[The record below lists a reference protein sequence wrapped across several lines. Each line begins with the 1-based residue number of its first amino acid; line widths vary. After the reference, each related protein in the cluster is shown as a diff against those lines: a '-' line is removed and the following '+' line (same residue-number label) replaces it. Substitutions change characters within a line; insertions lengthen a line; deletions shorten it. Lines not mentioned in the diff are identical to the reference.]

1 LPRSPLFDIYDPF
14 GDLARQAQ
22 QGIFPGGDEELDPLG
37 VAPLG
42 TRKLQLADLMPE
54 EEKSSLLHNLA
65 TAGGSGLAGLGWIL
79 DTPGAM
85 VRGGL
90 SGGPMK
96 ALSALWDTTDERVDG
111 RELLRQYGMVGED
124 DTWGNFAGGLA
135 SEVFL
140 DPLTYASLGLNQFL
154 GKGAKTAAGAVAQ
167 KAGLLEDFGV
177 YARNTLGKGE
187 REAMREATARSLLES
202 IPQGSARDAAMRDFL
217 AAGGKDELLDQ
228 PLARMN
234 RVSVPGFTTDATDFY
249 GKSVGDWAA
258 KTGDALGEGLMTNP
272 YTGRVA
278 RGLQAAFDPN
288 VLGFV
293 DRDKQLDAQTIM
305 AARRQRGRADR
316 LDLAGL
322 QYDANKELRAAG
334 STLNDSDLS
343 DAMRLVFEG
352 GDAPENFRDY
362 LDLPAV
368 KTLMDYVGGYR
379 AEAVNQAE
387 RLGLPLKEFQ
397 SRTGGDWF
405 PRQQL
410 GFDKPQM
417 PQWPEG
423 TVPPERLK
431 KQYSQGSRPVTFD
444 DNLARGR
451 DEAYDVMGQ
460 SDTLNRM
467 STDAELQQALRGAK
481 NEDVRGILERW
492 FQDNI
497 APRRSD
503 PTNWHVDPASGE
515 WSPADDF
522 IEGVDGNIV
531 PSRASGPS
539 HDLYG
544 WMDAMDDE
552 GNYLYEAPQLPADHP
567 LSRQARA
574 LREQMQ
580 RQTAA
585 GETARYVSVDGKTVR
600 PGNDELAQ
608 QLAEVLAQVPEAQR
622 EAWRDTMHT
631 KLADFVRGMDPQH
644 AETGLPIFGQNTFNE
659 LARYVV
665 GRGRNEV
672 NAQEMLKILK
682 RQVENTPAN
691 AVTGGVNYAPADA
704 LKALGLTGDTAPEVL
719 RKTLGVDSLD
729 NVSFNKKYIDEWAKT
744 LERGK
749 TPPELSDLAQSY
761 DNFTKRFKALALLWP
776 SRYSRDAYSGSFSA
790 ATKGGYSP
798 SDWWT
803 GTQINRGEYSDL
815 LRKIKDLPR
824 YKDLPTD
831 EAKLR
836 QFLVEQGAEG
846 LGTSTANDELLSG
859 AGNASLRGMYPGAT
873 APDTESL
880 VDRGRR
886 ATWREW
892 LNPFSI
898 STASGNTNPIL
909 EAGDRAAQFTDS
921 GNRYG
926 SYLTFIRK
934 GHAPNEAAR
943 LANLTQVDYRPE
955 AFTDF
960 ERDVMKRAFPFYS
973 YTKGITPLIADEL
986 VNNPAGL
993 TGMSMRA
1000 LNRGGQATE
1009 QNFTPEHMRKKASI
1023 PLPNE
1028 FPLLGLPADSPLRRS
1043 LSNIDFFYSAPVNL
1057 ITPGTGNSLLDK
1069 LGSSAKSSL
1078 LNVLGQ
1084 SNPLIKGPLEMLTNR
1099 QFYSGREMSDLYSM
1113 LEQPL
1118 SGFGLGPLG
1127 RVAEQVISNAPG
1139 GSRVLGLTRQ
1149 LMDDRMPLAQRLPK
1163 VGFNTMTGFSLEDI
1177 DVERTKQQAARQML
1191 NKMLES
1197 TPGVRTYENVTVPED
1212 VLRTMPEEQ
1221 RKMYLLYK
1229 IVQSEAA
1236 KRARDKKKAELALDP
1251 LQVLGVTNQF

>member
-1 LPRSPLFDIYDPF
+1 MPRSPLFDLYDPY
-14 GDLARQAQ
+14 GALAQQAQ
-22 QGIFPGGDEELDPLG
+22 YGMLPSTDEELDPLG

-54 EEKSSLLHNLA
+54 EEKSSLLHQLA

-135 SEVFL
+135 SEVLL

-154 GKGAKTAAGAVAQ
+154 GKGAKTAAGAVTQ
-167 KAGLLEDFGV
+167 KAGLLDDFGV

-187 REAMREATARSLLES
+187 REAMREATARSLLEN
-202 IPQGSARDAAMRDFL
+202 IPEGTARKAAMRDFL
-217 AAGGKDELLDQ
+217 AAGGTDAMLDQ

-234 RVSVPGFTTDATDFY
+234 RVSIPGFTTDATDFY
-249 GKSVGDWAA
+249 GKAVGDWAA

-272 YTGRVA
+272 YTGRIA
-278 RGLQAAFDPN
+278 RGMQAAFDPN

-305 AARRQRGRADR
+305 AARRQRARADR
-316 LDLAGL
+316 LDLSGL
-322 QYDANKELRAAG
+322 QYDANKELREAG

-343 DAMRLVFEG
+343 DAMRIVFEG

-379 AEAVNQAE
+379 AEAVNQAK
-387 RLGLPLKEFQ
+387 RLGLPLTEFQ

-481 NEDVRGILERW
+481 NEDVRGILEKW

-497 APRRSD
+497 APQRRDGSID
-503 PTNWHVDPASGE
+503 DFVQRDDGTID
-515 WSPADDF
+515 WSP
-522 IEGVDGNIV
+522 E
-531 PSRASGPS
+531 SGPS

-544 WMDAMDDE
+544 WMDSMDDE
-552 GNYLYEAPQLPADHP
+552 GNYLYKAPPLPADHP
-567 LSRQARA
+567 LNRQAQSLKSQLQQLPHNSNDPAAKAA
-574 LREQMQ
+574 L
-580 RQTAA
+580 
-585 GETARYVSVDGKTVR
+585 
-600 PGNDELAQ
+600 LAQ
-608 QLAEVLAQVPEAQR
+608 LTDITGQMPEAAR
-622 EAWRDTMHT
+622 EVWRDSLHT
-631 KLADFVRGMDPQH
+631 KLADFVRGVDPQH

-682 RQVENTPAN
+682 RQAENTAAD

-704 LKALGLTGDTAPEVL
+704 LKVLGLTGDTAPDVL
-719 RKTLGVDSLD
+719 RKTLGVESLD
-729 NVSFNKKYIDEWAKT
+729 NVSFNKKYIDDWAKT

-749 TPPELSDLAQSY
+749 TPPELSPLAEGY

-790 ATKGGYSP
+790 ATKGGYSM

-803 GTQINRGEYSDL
+803 GTQINRGDYTAL

-824 YKDLPTD
+824 YRDLPTD

-880 VDRGRR
+880 RDRGRR

-909 EAGDRAAQFTDS
+909 EAGDRAAQFTDA

-986 VNNPAGL
+986 VNNPTGL

-1009 QNFTPEHMRKKASI
+1009 QNFTPEHMRKKASV
-1023 PLPNE
+1023 PLPSE

-1043 LSNIDFFYSAPVNL
+1043 LSNIDFFYSAPLNL

-1118 SGFGLGPLG
+1118 SGFGMGPLG

-1212 VLRTMPEEQ
+1212 VLRTMPEQQ

>member
-1 LPRSPLFDIYDPF
+1 MPRSPLFDLYDPD
-14 GDLARQAQ
+14 GLLQQQAQ
-22 QGIFPGGDEELDPLG
+22 FGMLPSDGEELDPLG
-37 VAPLG
+37 IAPLG
-42 TRKLQLADLMPE
+42 RRKPQLSDLMPE
-54 EEKSSLLHNLA
+54 EEKRGMLQTLA
-65 TAGGSGLAGLGWIL
+65 SAGSSGLAGLGWLL

-90 SGGPMK
+90 SGGPIK

-135 SEVFL
+135 SEVLL

-154 GKGAKTAAGAVAQ
+154 GKGAKTAAGAVTQ
-167 KAGLLEDFGV
+167 KAGLLDDFGV
-177 YARNTLGKGE
+177 YARNTLKKGE
-187 REAMREATARSLLES
+187 REALREATARSLLEN
-202 IPQGSARDAAMRDFL
+202 IPEGTARQAAMRDFL
-217 AAGGKDELLDQ
+217 AAGGTDAMLDQ

-234 RVSVPGFTTDATDFY
+234 RVSIPGFTTDATDFY

-343 DAMRLVFEG
+343 DAMRIVFEG
-352 GDAPENFRDY
+352 GDAPDNFRDY

-467 STDAELQQALRGAK
+467 STDAELQQALRGAN
-481 NEDVRGILERW
+481 NEEVRGILERW

-497 APRRSD
+497 APQRRDGSID
-503 PTNWHVDPASGE
+503 EFIQRDDGTID
-515 WSPADDF
+515 WSP
-522 IEGVDGNIV
+522 E
-531 PSRASGPS
+531 SGPS

-552 GNYLYEAPQLPADHP
+552 GKYIYKAPPLPADHP
-567 LSRQARA
+567 LNQQAQAIKGQLRA
-574 LREQMQ
+574 LPHGSNDP
-580 RQTAA
+580 AA
-585 GETARYVSVDGKTVR
+585 KAAL
-600 PGNDELAQ
+600 LAQ
-608 QLAEVLAQVPEAQR
+608 LTDIAGQMPEAAR
-622 EAWRDTMHT
+622 EVWRNSLHT

-644 AETGLPIFGQNTFNE
+644 AETGLPIFGQNSFNE

-682 RQVENTPAN
+682 RQVENTPAD

-704 LKALGLTGDTAPEVL
+704 LKALGLTGETAPDVL
-719 RKTLGVDSLD
+719 RKTLGVESLD
-729 NVSFNKKYIDEWAKT
+729 NVSFNKKYIDDWAKT

-790 ATKGGYSP
+790 ATKGGYSM

-803 GTQINRGEYSDL
+803 GTQINRGDYTAL

-824 YKDLPTD
+824 YRDLPTD

>member
-1 LPRSPLFDIYDPF
+1 MPRSPLFDIYDPF

-22 QGIFPGGDEELDPLG
+22 QGLLPSGDEELDPLG

-124 DTWGNFAGGLA
+124 DTWGNFAGGIGAELL
-135 SEVFL
+135 L

-154 GKGAKTAAGAVAQ
+154 GKGAKTAAGAVTQ
-167 KAGLLEDFGV
+167 KAGLLDDFGV
-177 YARNTLGKGE
+177 YARSTLKKGE
-187 REAMREATARSLLES
+187 REAMREATARSLLEN
-202 IPQGSARDAAMRDFL
+202 IPEGTARQAAMRDFL
-217 AAGGKDELLDQ
+217 AAGGTDAMLDQ
-228 PLARMN
+228 PLAKMN
-234 RVSVPGFTTDATDFY
+234 RVSIPGFTTDATDFY
-249 GKSVGDWAA
+249 GKAVGDWAA

-272 YTGRVA
+272 YTGRIA
-278 RGLQAAFDPN
+278 RGMQAAFDPN

-305 AARRQRGRADR
+305 AARRQRARADR
-316 LDLAGL
+316 LDLSGL
-322 QYDANKELRAAG
+322 QYDANKELREAG

-343 DAMRLVFEG
+343 DAMRIVFEG

-379 AEAVNQAE
+379 AEAVNQAK
-387 RLGLPLKEFQ
+387 RLGLPLTEFQ

-481 NEDVRGILERW
+481 NEEVRGILERW
-492 FQDNI
+492 F
-497 APRRSD
+497 AD
-503 PTNWHVDPASGE
+503 PQNNVPPKMRDASRVGGGGGGVYGNV
-515 WSPADDF
+515 SVDDF
-522 IEGVDGNIV
+522 VYRDDGTIDW
-531 PSRASGPS
+531 SKASGPS
-539 HDLYG
+539 NDLYG

-552 GNYLYEAPQLPADHP
+552 GNYIYKAPPLPADHP
-567 LSRQARA
+567 LNLQAQSLKSQLRQLPHNSNDPAAKAA
-574 LREQMQ
+574 L
-580 RQTAA
+580 
-585 GETARYVSVDGKTVR
+585 
-600 PGNDELAQ
+600 LAQ
-608 QLAEVLAQVPEAQR
+608 LTDITGQMPEAAR
-622 EAWRDTMHT
+622 EVWRDSLHT

-682 RQVENTPAN
+682 RQAENTAAD

-704 LKALGLTGDTAPEVL
+704 LKVLGLTGDTAPDVL
-719 RKTLGVDSLD
+719 RKTLGVESLD
-729 NVSFNKKYIDEWAKT
+729 NVSFNKKYIDDWAKT

-749 TPPELSDLAQSY
+749 TPPELSPGLEGY

-803 GTQINRGEYSDL
+803 GTQINRGDYTAL

-824 YKDLPTD
+824 YRDLPTD

-846 LGTSTANDELLSG
+846 LGISTANDELLSG

-873 APDTESL
+873 APDTERL
-880 VDRGRR
+880 RDRARR
-886 ATWREW
+886 ATWKEW

-909 EAGDRAAQFTDS
+909 EAGDRAAQFTDA

-986 VNNPAGL
+986 VNNPTGL

-1023 PLPNE
+1023 PLPSE

-1043 LSNIDFFYSAPVNL
+1043 LSNIDFFYSAPLNL

-1118 SGFGLGPLG
+1118 SGFGMGPLG

-1197 TPGVRTYENVTVPED
+1197 TPGVRTYENVTVPDE
-1212 VLRTMPEEQ
+1212 VLRTMPEQQ

>member
-1 LPRSPLFDIYDPF
+1 MARSPLFDLYDPY
-14 GDLARQAQ
+14 GLLNGQE
-22 QGIFPGGDEELDPLG
+22 GIPNDDP
-37 VAPLG
+37 
-42 TRKLQLADLMPE
+42 TLADLMPQ
-54 EEKSSLLHNLA
+54 EEKDSLLHSLA
-65 TAGGSGLAGLGWIL
+65 AAGGSGLSGLGWIL

-90 SGGPMK
+90 SGGPRK

-111 RELLRQYGMVGED
+111 RELLRQYGMVGD
-124 DTWGNFAGGLA
+124 KDSWGNFGGGLA
-135 SEVFL
+135 AEVLL
-140 DPLTYASLGLNQFL
+140 DPLTYASLGLNQFV

-167 KAGLLEDFGV
+167 KAGLLDDFGV

-187 REAMREATARSLLES
+187 REAMREATARSLLEN
-202 IPQGSARDAAMRDFL
+202 IPKGSARDAATRDFL
-217 AAGGKDELLDQ
+217 AAGGKDDLLDQ

-234 RVSVPGFTTDATDFY
+234 RVSIPGFTTDATDFY

-258 KTGDALGEGLMTNP
+258 KTGDVLGEGLMTNP

-278 RGLQAAFDPN
+278 RGVQAAFDPN

-305 AARRQRGRADR
+305 AARRQRTRADR
-316 LDLAGL
+316 LDLSGL
-322 QYDANKELRAAG
+322 QYDANNALRGAG
-334 STLNDSDLS
+334 SSLNDPAVS
-343 DAMRLVFEG
+343 DAMRIVLEG
-352 GDAPENFRDY
+352 GDAPSSLRDT

-368 KTLMDYVGGYR
+368 KTLMDYVSGYR
-379 AEAVNQAE
+379 DEAMNQAE
-387 RLGLPLKEFQ
+387 RLGLPLNEFQ

-410 GFDKPQM
+410 GFDNPQM

-467 STDAELQQALRGAK
+467 SLDAELQQSLRGA
-481 NEDVRGILERW
+481 NNQDVRGILERW
-492 FQDNI
+492 F
-497 APRRSD
+497 AD
-503 PTNWHVDPASGE
+503 PQNNVPPKMRDASL
-515 WSPADDF
+515 DDF
-522 IEGVDGNIV
+522 VYRDDGTIDW
-531 PSRASGPS
+531 SKASGPS
-539 HDLYG
+539 DDLYG
-544 WMDAMDDE
+544 WMDTMDEE
-552 GNYLYEAPQLPADHP
+552 GNYIYKAPPLPADHP
-567 LSRQARA
+567 LNRQAQA

-585 GETARYVSVDGKTVR
+585 GETARYVSVNGKTVR
-600 PGNDELAQ
+600 PGNDELEQ
-608 QLAEVLAQVPEAQR
+608 QLAEVLSQIPEGQR
-622 EAWRDTMHT
+622 EAWRDSLYT
-631 KLADFVRGMDPQH
+631 KLADFARGMDPQH
-644 AETGLPIFGQNTFNE
+644 AETGLPVFGQNTFNE

-672 NAQEMLKILK
+672 NATEMWKILK
-682 RQVENTPAN
+682 RQAENTAAD

-704 LKALGLTGDTAPEVL
+704 LKVLGLTGETAPDVL
-719 RKTLGVDSLD
+719 RKTLGVESLD
-729 NVSFNKKYIDEWAKT
+729 NVSFNKKYIDDWAKT

-749 TPPELSDLAQSY
+749 TPPELSPLAQSY

-776 SRYSRDAYSGSFSA
+776 SRYSRDAYSGAFSG
-790 ATKGGYSP
+790 ATKGGFSP
-798 SDWWT
+798 SDWMT
-803 GTQINRGEYSDL
+803 GTQINNGEYAGL

-824 YKDLPTD
+824 YRDLPTD

-859 AGNASLRGMYPGAT
+859 AGNAAMRGMYPGAT

-880 VDRGRR
+880 LDRGKR
-886 ATWREW
+886 ATWKEW

-909 EAGDRAAQFTDS
+909 EAGDRAAQFTDA

-934 GHAPNEAAR
+934 GNSPTEAAR

-960 ERDVMKRAFPFYS
+960 ERDVMKRLFPFYS

-986 VNNPAGL
+986 GTTPAGL

-1000 LNRGGQATE
+1000 LNRGGQATD
-1009 QNFTPEHMRKKASI
+1009 QNFTPEHLRKKASI
-1023 PLPNE
+1023 PLPSGIP
-1028 FPLLGLPADSPLRRS
+1028 FLGLPEDSPLRRS
-1043 LSNIDFFYSAPVNL
+1043 LSNIDLFYSAPINL
-1057 ITPGTGNSLLDK
+1057 VTPGTGNSLLDK
-1069 LGSSAKSSL
+1069 LGSGAKSSL

-1084 SNPLIKGPLEMLTNR
+1084 SNPLIKGPLELLTNR

-1118 SGFGLGPLG
+1118 SGFGLGQVG

-1163 VGFNTMTGFSLEDI
+1163 VGFNTFTGFSVEDT
-1177 DVERTKQQAARQML
+1177 DVERTKEKASRQML
-1191 NKMLES
+1191 NKLLES
-1197 TPGVRTYENVTVPED
+1197 SPGVRTYENITVPED
-1212 VLRTMPEEQ
+1212 VLRAMPKEQ
-1221 RKMYLLYK
+1221 RDMYLLYK
-1229 IVQSEAA
+1229 IIQTEAA
-1236 KRARDKKKAELALDP
+1236 KRARDKKKAQAGLDP
-1251 LQVLGVTNQF
+1251 MEMLGVTQQF

>member
-1 LPRSPLFDIYDPF
+1 MARSPLFDLYDPY
-14 GDLARQAQ
+14 GILQQQAQ
-22 QGIFPGGDEELDPLG
+22 DGLLPDGGDELDPIG
-37 VAPLG
+37 VSPLG
-42 TRKLQLADLMPE
+42 PRKPQLSDLMPE
-54 EEKSSLLHNLA
+54 EEKRSLLHSLA

-79 DTPGAM
+79 DTPGAI

-135 SEVFL
+135 SEVLL

-187 REAMREATARSLLES
+187 REAMREATARSLLEN

-217 AAGGKDELLDQ
+217 AAGGNDALLDQ

-234 RVSVPGFTTDATDFY
+234 RVSIPGFTTDAKDFY
-249 GKSVGDWAA
+249 GKTVGDLAA
-258 KTGDALGEGLMTNP
+258 KTGDALGEGLMNNP

-305 AARRQRGRADR
+305 AARRQRARADR

-334 STLNDSDLS
+334 SSLNDPAVS
-343 DAMRLVFEG
+343 DAMRIVLEG
-352 GDAPENFRDY
+352 GDAPSNLRDT

-368 KTLMDYVGGYR
+368 KTLMDYVSGYR
-379 AEAVNQAE
+379 DEAMNQAE
-387 RLGLPLKEFQ
+387 RLGLPLNEFQ

-410 GFDKPQM
+410 GFDNPQM

-431 KQYSQGSRPVTFD
+431 RQYSQGSRPVTFD

-467 STDAELQQALRGAK
+467 SLDADLQQALRGAK

-492 FQDNI
+492 F
-497 APRRSD
+497 AD
-503 PTNWHVDPASGE
+503 PQNNVPPKMRDASLDDFVYRDDGTIE
-515 WSPADDF
+515 WSKQ
-522 IEGVDGNIV
+522 
-531 PSRASGPS
+531 SGPS
-539 HDLYG
+539 DDLYG
-544 WMDAMDDE
+544 WMDTMDEE
-552 GNYLYEAPQLPADHP
+552 GNYIYKAPPLPANHP
-567 LSRQARA
+567 LNRQAQSIKGQLQA
-574 LREQMQ
+574 LPNGSNDPAVKAALLAQLTEITEQM
-580 RQTAA
+580 
-585 GETARYVSVDGKTVR
+585 
-600 PGNDELAQ
+600 
-608 QLAEVLAQVPEAQR
+608 PEAAR
-622 EAWRDTMHT
+622 EAWRDSLYT
-631 KLADFVRGMDPQH
+631 KLSDFVRGMDPQH
-644 AETGLPIFGQNTFNE
+644 AETGLPVFGQNTFNE

-672 NAQEMLKILK
+672 NATEMLKILK
-682 RQVENTPAN
+682 RQAENTAAD

-704 LKALGLTGDTAPEVL
+704 LKVLGLTGETAPDVL

-729 NVSFNKKYIDEWAKT
+729 NVSFNKKYIDDWART

-749 TPPELSDLAQSY
+749 TPPELSPLLQSY

-790 ATKGGYSP
+790 ATKGGYNM

-824 YKDLPTD
+824 YRDLPTD

-836 QFLVEQGAEG
+836 QFLIEQGAEG

-880 VDRGRR
+880 LDRGRR
-886 ATWREW
+886 ATWKEW

-926 SYLTFIRK
+926 SYLTFIRQ
-934 GHAPNEAAR
+934 GNSPTEAAR

-960 ERDVMKRAFPFYS
+960 ERDVMKRLFPFYS

-986 VNNPAGL
+986 GNNPAGL

-1009 QNFTPEHMRKKASI
+1009 QNFTPEHLRKKASV
-1023 PLPNE
+1023 PLPSG
-1028 FPLLGLPADSPLRRS
+1028 FPFLGLPEDSPLRRS
-1043 LSNIDFFYSAPVNL
+1043 LSNIDFFYSAPLNL
-1057 ITPGTGNSLLDK
+1057 VTPGTGNSILDK
-1069 LGSSAKSSL
+1069 LGSGTKSSL

-1084 SNPLIKGPLEMLTNR
+1084 SNPLIKGPLELLTNR

-1118 SGFGLGPLG
+1118 SGFGLGQFG

-1163 VGFNTMTGFSLEDI
+1163 VGFNTFTGLSLEDT
-1177 DVERTKQQAARQML
+1177 DVERTRQQAARQML
-1191 NKMLES
+1191 NKMLET
-1197 TPGVRTYENVTVPED
+1197 TPGVRTYENVTVPDE
-1212 VLRTMPEEQ
+1212 VLRAMPKQQ
-1221 RKMYLLYK
+1221 RDMYLLYK

-1251 LQVLGVTNQF
+1251 LQVLGVTQQF

>member
-1 LPRSPLFDIYDPF
+1 
-14 GDLARQAQ
+14 
-22 QGIFPGGDEELDPLG
+22 
-37 VAPLG
+37 
-42 TRKLQLADLMPE
+42 
-54 EEKSSLLHNLA
+54 
-65 TAGGSGLAGLGWIL
+65 
-79 DTPGAM
+79 
-85 VRGGL
+85 
-90 SGGPMK
+90 MK

-111 RELLRQYGMVGED
+111 RELLRQYGMVGNTD
-124 DTWGNFAGGLA
+124 NWSNFGGGLA
-135 SEVFL
+135 AEVLL

-167 KAGLLEDFGV
+167 KAGLLDDFGV

-187 REAMREATARSLLES
+187 REAMREATARSLLEN

-217 AAGGKDELLDQ
+217 AAGGQDAMLDQ
-228 PLARMN
+228 PLAKMN
-234 RVSVPGFTTDATDFY
+234 RVSIPGFTTDAADFY

-278 RGLQAAFDPN
+278 RGVQAAFDPN

-305 AARRQRGRADR
+305 ASRRQRARADR

-322 QYDANKELRAAG
+322 QYDANQELRAAG
-334 STLNDSDLS
+334 SSLNNPDLS
-343 DAMRLVFEG
+343 DAMRTVLEG
-352 GDAPENFRDY
+352 GDAPSNLRDT

-368 KTLMDYVGGYR
+368 KTLMDYVSGYR
-379 AEAVNQAE
+379 DEAMNQAE
-387 RLGLPLKEFQ
+387 RLGLPLNEFQ

-423 TVPPERLK
+423 TVPPERMK
-431 KQYSQGSRPVTFD
+431 KPYSQGSRPVTFD

-467 STDAELQQALRGAK
+467 SLDADLQQALRGAK

-492 FQDNI
+492 F
-497 APRRSD
+497 AD
-503 PTNWHVDPASGE
+503 PQNNVPPKMRDASL
-515 WSPADDF
+515 DDF
-522 IEGVDGNIV
+522 VYRDDGTVDW
-531 PSRASGPS
+531 SKASGPS
-539 HDLYG
+539 DDLYG
-544 WMDAMDDE
+544 WMDTMDED
-552 GNYLYEAPQLPADHP
+552 GNYIYKAPPLPADHP
-567 LSRQARA
+567 LNRQAESIKGQLQA
-574 LREQMQ
+574 LPNGSNDPAVKAALMAQLTDITGQMPDAARE
-580 RQTAA
+580 
-585 GETARYVSVDGKTVR
+585 V
-600 PGNDELAQ
+600 
-608 QLAEVLAQVPEAQR
+608 
-622 EAWRDTMHT
+622 WRDSLHT

-644 AETGLPIFGQNTFNE
+644 AETGLPVFGQNTFNE

-672 NAQEMLKILK
+672 NATEMWKILK
-682 RQVENTPAN
+682 RQAENTAAD

-704 LKALGLTGDTAPEVL
+704 LKVLGLTGETAPDVL
-719 RKTLGVDSLD
+719 RKTLGVESLD
-729 NVSFNKKYIDEWAKT
+729 NVSFNKKYIDDWAKT

-749 TPPELSDLAQSY
+749 TPPELSPMLQSY

-934 GHAPNEAAR
+934 GNSPTEAAR
-943 LANLTQVDYRPE
+943 LANLTQVDYRPG
-955 AFTDF
+955 
-960 ERDVMKRAFPFYS
+960 R
-973 YTKGITPLIADEL
+973 
-986 VNNPAGL
+986 
-993 TGMSMRA
+993 
-1000 LNRGGQATE
+1000 
-1009 QNFTPEHMRKKASI
+1009 
-1023 PLPNE
+1023 
-1028 FPLLGLPADSPLRRS
+1028 SP
-1043 LSNIDFFYSAPVNL
+1043 
-1057 ITPGTGNSLLDK
+1057 T
-1069 LGSSAKSSL
+1069 
-1078 LNVLGQ
+1078 
-1084 SNPLIKGPLEMLTNR
+1084 
-1099 QFYSGREMSDLYSM
+1099 
-1113 LEQPL
+1113 L
-1118 SGFGLGPLG
+1118 SG
-1127 RVAEQVISNAPG
+1127 
-1139 GSRVLGLTRQ
+1139 
-1149 LMDDRMPLAQRLPK
+1149 MC
-1163 VGFNTMTGFSLEDI
+1163 
-1177 DVERTKQQAARQML
+1177 
-1191 NKMLES
+1191 
-1197 TPGVRTYENVTVPED
+1197 
-1212 VLRTMPEEQ
+1212 
-1221 RKMYLLYK
+1221 
-1229 IVQSEAA
+1229 
-1236 KRARDKKKAELALDP
+1236 
-1251 LQVLGVTNQF
+1251 